1 MTATR
6 WRERPEWG
14 DQPQWGQQPQPEP
27 QQEQLGRWA
36 DEIPRSR
43 LSEAELG
50 ESLWSTRQGRRLLTT
65 GMLGGLMFVAAWV
78 KSPHLLAVGF
88 VPMATFIAIYLYRY
102 HPTLYIS
109 FNWWVWILTPF
120 ARRFIEIK
128 SGYMVTSPILLA
140 PYIVTLPCLFT
151 LLRHAP
157 KLMRRH
163 LFPFALCLA
172 SMCYAYIVGIVSTGI
187 AAASYGLLVWFVPLL
202 LGFHFAMQWDIYPT
216 VRNVMRKTLVITVL
230 VMGVYGVYQFLR
242 PLPWDLFWIYA
253 ARMTVLGNPQPMQFR
268 VFSTLNS
275 PAPFAVIMMASLLV
289 VVSQRSKLAWL
300 AMGAGATALLL
311 TTVRT
316 AWLSWALGFLIFAW
330 YVPFRSISRIV
341 FPLASLAVL
350 VGIVTAFTPLG
361 DVILKRFQSFGTLH
375 DDFSLHERANLY
387 AAITDRVLNTPM
399 GEGMG
404 GTGPAA
410 TMSQG
415 AAMQNMDSGLLDIV
429 FSLGWFGGLVYVIGL
444 VGLVIFAVSVREV
457 RGDYFDLSLRAAALA
472 TLSILPSFNPLVGVD
487 GIVFWGFLGLCIARK
502 FWVENYEE
510 EEENRVR
517 ILALEAAAAQQAGAA

>member
-1 MTATR
+1 MTSSR
-6 WRERPEWG
+6 WSQQPNVGQYPPWV
-14 DQPQWGQQPQPEP
+14 QPQLGQ
-27 QQEQLGRWA
+27 WA
-36 DEIPRSR
+36 DEVPRSR
-43 LSEAELG
+43 LSEAEEGTTLF
-50 ESLWSTRQGRRLLTT
+50 STRQGRRLITAAL
-65 GMLGGLMFVAAWV
+65 LGGLMFVAAWM
-78 KSPHLLAVGF
+78 KSPHLLAIGF
-88 VPMATFIAIYLYRY
+88 VPMATIVGIYLFRF

-109 FNWWVWILTPF
+109 FNWWVWVLTPF

-128 SGYMVTSPILLA
+128 SGYMTTSPILLA
-140 PYIVTLPCLFT
+140 PYTVTLPCLIT
-151 LLRHAP
+151 LFQHAP
-157 KLMRRH
+157 KLFRRQ
-163 LFPFALCLA
+163 LVPFAICIAAL
-172 SMCYAYIVGIVSTGI
+172 CYAYIVGIVSTGI

-202 LGFHFAMQWDIYPT
+202 LGFHLAMQWDIYPA
-216 VRNVMRKTLVITVL
+216 VRQVIRKTIVISVL
-230 VMGVYGVYQFLR
+230 FMGVYGIYQFVR

-253 ARMTVLGNPQPMQFR
+253 AHMTVLGNPQPMQFR

-289 VVSQRSKLAWL
+289 VVSQRSKLSWL

-316 AWLSWALGFLIFAW
+316 AWLAWALGFLIFAW
-330 YVPFRSISRIV
+330 YVPFRSVSRIV
-341 FPLASLAVL
+341 VPLVSLVAV
-350 VGIVTAFTPLG
+350 VAVVTAFTPLG
-361 DVILKRFQSFGTLH
+361 DVIMKRFQSFGTLH

-415 AAMQNMDSGLLDIV
+415 AALQNMDSGLLDIV

-444 VGLVIFAVSVREV
+444 VGLVVFAMKIRAV

-472 TLSILPSFNPLVGVD
+472 TLSILPSFNSLVAVD
-487 GIVFWGFLGLCIARK
+487 GIVFWGFLGLCIARY
-502 FWVENYEE
+502 FWVDNYEE
-510 EEENRVR
+510 EEENRFR
-517 ILALEAAAAQQAGAA
+517 ILTLEAAAQQAGAA

>member
-1 MTATR
+1 MTASR
-6 WRERPEWG
+6 WG
-14 DQPQWGQQPQPEP
+14 AQPQWGQPPAWGNGPQAG
-27 QQEQLGRWA
+27 QLGVWA
-36 DEIPRSR
+36 DELPRSR
-43 LSEAELG
+43 LSEAEQG
-50 ESLWSTRQGRRLLTT
+50 ETLFSTRQGRNLVTT
-65 GMLGGLMFVAAWV
+65 AVLGGLMFVAAWM

-88 VPMATFIAIYLYRY
+88 APMATLIAIYLFRY
-102 HPTLYIS
+102 HPALYIS

-128 SGYMVTSPILLA
+128 SGYLTTSPILLA
-140 PYIVTLPCLFT
+140 PYLVTLPCLLT
-151 LLRHAP
+151 LLVHAP
-157 KLMRRH
+157 KLMRRQ
-163 LFPFALCLA
+163 LVPFALCFA
-172 SMCYAYIVGIVSTGI
+172 SLCYAYIVGIVSTGI

-202 LGFHFAMQWDIYPT
+202 LGFHLAMQWDIYPT
-216 VRNVMRKTLVITVL
+216 VRAIMRKTLVLTVL
-230 VMGVYGVYQFLR
+230 LMGVYGVYQFVR

-253 ARMTVLGNPQPMQFR
+253 AHMTVLGNPQPMQFR

-289 VVSQRSKLAWL
+289 VVSQRSKLSWL

-316 AWLSWALGFLIFAW
+316 AWLAWAFGFLIFAW

-341 FPLASLAVL
+341 FPLLSLV
-350 VGIVTAFTPLG
+350 VVVCVVTAFTPLG
-361 DVILKRFQSFGTLH
+361 DVIMKRFQSFGTLH

-404 GTGPAA
+404 GTGRAA

-415 AAMQNMDSGLLDIV
+415 TALQNMDSGLLDIV
-429 FSLGWFGGLVYVIGL
+429 FSLGWFGGLVFVVGL
-444 VGLVIFAVSVREV
+444 VGLVGFAINVREV

-472 TLSILPSFNPLVGVD
+472 TLSILPSFNSLVGVD
-487 GIVFWGFLGLCIARK
+487 GIVFWGFLGLCIARR
-502 FWVENYEE
+502 FWVEDFER

>member
-1 MTATR
+1 MSATYQH
-6 WRERPEWG
+6 W
-14 DQPQWGQQPQPEP
+14 PQQRQQPQ
-27 QQEQLGRWA
+27 QLGQWA
-36 DEIPRSR
+36 DELPPQSR
-43 LSEAELG
+43 LSEAEQGNTL
-50 ESLWSTRQGRRLLTT
+50 LSTRQGRRLVTA
-65 GMLGGLMFVAAWV
+65 MLFGGLLFVAAWV
-78 KSPHLLAVGF
+78 KSAHLLAIGF
-88 VPMATFIAIYLYRY
+88 VPMAAIIAFYLYRY
-102 HPTLYIS
+102 HPTLYIG

-128 SGYMVTSPILLA
+128 SGYMTTSPILLA
-140 PYIVTLPCLFT
+140 PYIVTLPCLLT
-151 LLRHAP
+151 LFFHAP
-157 KLMRRH
+157 KLMRRYM
-163 LFPFALCLA
+163 FPFALCLA
-172 SMCYAYIVGIVSTGI
+172 SLCYAYIVGIVSTGI
-187 AAASYGLLVWFVPLL
+187 AAASYGLLVWLIPLI
-202 LGFHFAMQWDIYPT
+202 LGFHIAMQWDIYPAI
-216 VRNVMRKTLVITVL
+216 RNVMRKTIVITVL
-230 VMGVYGVYQFLR
+230 FMGVYGVYQFIR
-242 PLPWDLFWIYA
+242 PMPWDLFWIYA
-253 ARMTVLGNPQPMQFR
+253 AHMTVLGNPQPMQFR

-316 AWLSWALGFLIFAW
+316 AWLSWALGFIIFAC
-330 YVPFRSISRIV
+330 YVPIRSISRIII
-341 FPLASLAVL
+341 PMLSLGL
-350 VGIVTAFTPLG
+350 VVGMVTAFTPLS
-361 DVILKRFQSFGTLH
+361 DVIMKRFASFGQLH

-415 AAMQNMDSGLLDIV
+415 VALQNMDSGLLDIV

-444 VGLVIFAVSVREV
+444 IGLVGFAINIREV

-487 GIVFWGFLGLCIARK
+487 GIVFWGFLGLCIARH
-502 FWVENYEE
+502 FWLENYERE
-510 EEENRVR
+510 EEGRAR
-517 ILALEAAAAQQAGAA
+517 MMALHALSQQAAGAA

>member
-1 MTATR
+1 MTASR
-6 WRERPEWG
+6 YN
-14 DQPQWGQQPQPEP
+14 QPQWNQPPRGQPE
-27 QQEQLGRWA
+27 QQLGRWA

-43 LSEAELG
+43 LSEAEEG
-50 ESLWSTRQGRRLLTT
+50 ETLWSTRQGRRLVTAT
-65 GMLGGLMFVAAWV
+65 IFGGLLFLAAWM
-78 KSPHLLAVGF
+78 KSAHLLAIGF
-88 VPMATFIAIYLYRY
+88 VPVATMVAIYLYRY
-102 HPTLYIS
+102 HPTLYLG

-128 SGYMVTSPILLA
+128 SGYVSTSPILLA
-140 PYIVTLPCLFT
+140 PYLVTLPCLYT
-151 LLRHAP
+151 LLLHAP
-157 KLMRRH
+157 KLMRRN

-172 SMCYAYIVGIVSTGI
+172 SLCYAYIIGIVSTGI

-202 LGFHFAMQWDIYPT
+202 LGFHFAMQWDIYPAM
-216 VRNVMRKTLVITVL
+216 RNVMRKTIVITVL
-230 VMGVYGVYQFLR
+230 FMGVYGVYQFLR

-253 ARMTVLGNPQPMQFR
+253 AHMTVLGNPQPMQFR

-289 VVSQRSKLAWL
+289 VVSQRSKLSWL

-316 AWLSWALGFLIFAW
+316 AWLAWALGFLIFAW
-330 YVPFRSISRIV
+330 YVPFRSVSRIV
-341 FPLASLAVL
+341 LPLISLGVV
-350 VGIVTAFTPLG
+350 VGVVTAFTPLG
-361 DVILKRFQSFGTLH
+361 DVIVARFASFGTLNS
-375 DDFSLHERANLY
+375 DFSLHERANLY
-387 AAITDRVLNTPM
+387 AAITDRVLNTPL

-415 AAMQNMDSGLLDIV
+415 AALQNMDSGLLDIV

-444 VGLVIFAVSVREV
+444 IALVMFALQVREV

-502 FWVENYEE
+502 FWVKNYEE
-510 EEENRVR
+510 EEDNRVR
-517 ILALEAAAAQQAGAA
+517 LMALEAAAAQQAGAA

>member
-1 MTATR
+1 MSASQQWGHT
-6 WRERPEWG
+6 PEWNPQ
-14 DQPQWGQQPQPEP
+14 QPQWGQQPR
-27 QQEQLGRWA
+27 LGQWA
-36 DEIPRSR
+36 DEQPQSR

-50 ESLWSTRQGRRLLTT
+50 ETLLSTRQGRRIVTT
-65 GMLGGLMFVAAWV
+65 MLLGGLMFVAAWV
-78 KSPHLLAVGF
+78 KSAHLLSVGF
-88 VPMATFIAIYLYRY
+88 VPMCAVIAFYLYRY
-102 HPTLYIS
+102 HPTLFLG

-128 SGYMVTSPILLA
+128 SGYVTTSPILLA
-140 PYIVTLPCLFT
+140 PYIATLPCLLT
-151 LLRHAP
+151 LFLHAP

-172 SMCYAYIVGIVSTGI
+172 ALCYAYIVGIVSTGI
-187 AAASYGLLVWFVPLL
+187 AAASYGLLVWLIPLI
-202 LGFHFAMQWDIYPT
+202 LGFHFAMQWDIYPA

-230 VMGVYGVYQFLR
+230 FMGVYGVYQFVR
-242 PLPWDLFWIYA
+242 PMPWDLFWIYA
-253 ARMTVLGNPQPMQFR
+253 AHMTVLGNPQPMQFR

-275 PAPFAVIMMASLLV
+275 PAPFAVIMMASLIV
-289 VVSQRSKLAWL
+289 VMSQRSKLSWL

-316 AWLSWALGFLIFAW
+316 AWLAWAFGFLIFAW

-341 FPLASLAVL
+341 FPLLSLGVV
-350 VGIVTAFTPLG
+350 VGVVVAFTPLS
-361 DVILKRFQSFGTLH
+361 DVIMKRFASFGTLH

-387 AAITDRVLNTPM
+387 AAITDRVLNTPQ

-415 AAMQNMDSGLLDIV
+415 AALQNMDSGLLDIV

-444 VGLVIFAVSVREV
+444 IGLVGFAISIREV

-472 TLSILPSFNPLVGVD
+472 ALSILPSFNPLVGVD
-487 GIVFWGFLGLCIARK
+487 GIVFWGFLGLCISRY
-502 FWVENYEE
+502 FWLENYERE
-510 EEENRVR
+510 EEQRARVM
-517 ILALEAAAAQQAGAA
+517 ALEALAAQQAGAA

>member
-1 MTATR
+1 MTASR
-6 WRERPEWG
+6 FNQPQYG
-14 DQPQWGQQPQPEP
+14 QPHYGPPQWGQP
-27 QQEQLGRWA
+27 QQLGQWA
-36 DEIPRSR
+36 DEVPRSR

-50 ESLWSTRQGRRLLTT
+50 ETLLSTRQGRRLVTAMLFG
-65 GMLGGLMFVAAWV
+65 GMLFLACWV
-78 KSPHLLAVGF
+78 KSAHLLAIGF

-102 HPTLYIS
+102 HPTLYLG

-128 SGYMVTSPILLA
+128 SGYITTSPILLA
-140 PYIVTLPCLFT
+140 PYLVTLPCLFT
-151 LLRHAP
+151 LLLHAP

-163 LFPFALCLA
+163 LFPFALCLG
-172 SMCYAYIVGIVSTGI
+172 SLCYAYIIGIVSTGI

-202 LGFHFAMQWDIYPT
+202 LGFHIAMQWDIYPA
-216 VRNVMRKTLVITVL
+216 VRNVMRKTIVITVL
-230 VMGVYGVYQFLR
+230 FMGVYGVYQFLR
-242 PLPWDLFWIYA
+242 PMPWDLFWIYA
-253 ARMTVLGNPQPMQFR
+253 AHMTVLGNPQPMQFR

-289 VVSQRSKLAWL
+289 VMSQRSKLSWL

-316 AWLSWALGFLIFAW
+316 AWLAWAFGFLIFAW

-341 FPLASLAVL
+341 FPLLSLGVV
-350 VGIVTAFTPLG
+350 VGVVTAFTPLS
-361 DVILKRFQSFGTLH
+361 DVIVKRFESFGTLH

-387 AAITDRVLNTPM
+387 AAITDRVLNTPL

-415 AAMQNMDSGLLDIV
+415 AALQNMDSGLLDIV

-444 VGLVIFAVSVREV
+444 IGLVGFAIRVREV

-487 GIVFWGFLGLCIARK
+487 GIVFWGFLGLCIARQ
-502 FWVENYEE
+502 FWVRNYEE
-510 EEENRVR
+510 EEEKRVR
-517 ILALEAAAAQQAGAA
+517 IMALEAAAAQHAGAA